1 MLIFVSRKLIHQREI
16 VRCLYCKIFSL
27 VVELVNKADN
37 LCFHWPRQSL
47 VLDCDWLRRDGS
59 VSGQFGRSCWF
70 RRKMGAS
77 LSSTI
82 LEIHGC
88 CGPHLTLIFTNNNYG
103 TSIESQIYQ
112 DSILN
117 LHVSPFINKT
127 NVKFRGGLLF
137 VVQCYEIGFFIEHF
151 I

>member
-1 MLIFVSRKLIHQREI
+1 MLIFVSRKLIHQSEI

-37 LCFHWPRQSL
+37 LCFHWPNGRWYSIVIGL
-47 VLDCDWLRRDGS
+47 GGTAPWVVNSDG
-59 VSGQFGRSCWF
+59 VVG

-88 CGPHLTLIFTNNNYG
+88 CGLLLTPSFTTNNNYG

-137 VVQCYEIGFFIEHF
+137 VVQCYEIGFFIEHL